1 MRPDDI
7 VISGFGASDIQ
18 RKTGRS
24 ITSLSVEAI
33 IKALADARVSA
44 DEIDGYVGAPFATNA
59 GSPHAEGGDEIS
71 LKSVAATMNLR
82 LTYGADLFR
91 RYPTDMV
98 SFAAQALGA
107 KTVRHVVG
115 LRAMYNLPAQ
125 PYATSG
131 AALAFG
137 NDQFTRPMGFTT
149 AGARFATRAQRYMAQ
164 NGAAREDLY
173 EVVALARRHAAMNPD
188 AVWRD
193 KDVTLADYLAAPMI
207 ATPHGLL
214 DCDMPVCGAMAFV
227 MCRAADLPP
236 GATAAKVTGWS
247 GFSTPGAVF
256 EMSRRQPRDVTQA
269 QLYDGFSSMIWEWL
283 EGFGF
288 CGPGEAW
295 KFIRD
300 GHGNAGG
307 RLPLNTFGGS
317 LGEGRMHGMGHLRE
331 AYLQASGKAAD
342 VRQQADT
349 GPILVHNGPFDDS
362 SFLMIEPAD

>member
-1 MRPDDI
+1 MTGV
-7 VISGFGASDIQ
+7 VIAGFGASDIL
-18 RKTGRS
+18 RKTDRS
-24 ITSLSVEAI
+24 ITDLSVEAI
-33 IKALADARVSA
+33 LKALSDAQLSA
-44 DEIDGYVGAPFATNA
+44 DDVDGYVGAPFATNA

-71 LKSVAATMNLR
+71 LKTVAGTLGLP

-98 SFAAQALGA
+98 SFAANALAAG
-107 KTVRHVVG
+107 TSRYVIG
-115 LRAMYNLPAQ
+115 LRAMYNLPGLS
-125 PYATSG
+125 YATSG
-131 AALAFG
+131 ADQAFG
-137 NDQFTRPMGFTT
+137 NDQFTKPFGFTT
-149 AGARFATRAQRYMAQ
+149 AGARFGARAQRYMATH
-164 NGAAREDLY
+164 GVTREDLY

-193 KDVTLADYLAAPMI
+193 KGATLEDYLKAPMI

-227 MCRAADLPP
+227 MCREGDLPA
-236 GATAAKVTGWS
+236 GATPARVTGFS
-247 GFSTPGAVF
+247 GFTTPKAVF
-256 EMSRRQPRDVTQA
+256 DMSGRSIADVTQA

-283 EGFGF
+283 EDFGF
-288 CGPGEAW
+288 CDTGAAW

-300 GHGNAGG
+300 GHANAGA

-331 AYLQASGKAAD
+331 AYLQASGKAGD
-342 VRQQADT
+342 RQQANV

-362 SFLMIEPAD
+362 SFLMIEPAK